1 MLVEGQRPLSSPFS
15 FLLWRHLRMTSRA
28 NKKITTIRAIHR
40 RIVHISSSGMR
51 TGKFA
56 RPESPSAAARPP
68 SGAPAG
74 RSSSSLRG
82 AVSSR
87 GLPARIIV
95 VQNGD
100 TARIGHDRPADAPVR
115 PGEQKTAGD
124 RRRRGRREARG
135 ARRTAG
141 TARVRLLRAAAVHRV
156 RRPHRVQARA
166 GRPQDD
172 SPGRRPTDGSDAAG
186 AAPLRDESVRDAPG
200 PRRCRTMIRVREP
213 WRSSS

>member
-1 MLVEGQRPLSSPFS
+1 
-15 FLLWRHLRMTSRA
+15 
-28 NKKITTIRAIHR
+28 
-40 RIVHISSSGMR
+40 MR
-51 TGKFA
+51 TGNFA

-95 VQNGD
+95 VQNRD

-124 RRRRGRREARG
+124 CRRRGRREARG

-141 TARVRLLRAAAVHRV
+141 TARVRLLHAAAVHRV

-166 GRPQDD
+166 GRRQDD

-186 AAPLRDESVRDAPG
+186 AAPPKGQRSDWRLAGTAKGERDRGGGICGAGADACMSRGLRRHQF
-200 PRRCRTMIRVREP
+200 RRCEP
-213 WRSSS
+213 RARDRHSRRRGRRASEVLAS